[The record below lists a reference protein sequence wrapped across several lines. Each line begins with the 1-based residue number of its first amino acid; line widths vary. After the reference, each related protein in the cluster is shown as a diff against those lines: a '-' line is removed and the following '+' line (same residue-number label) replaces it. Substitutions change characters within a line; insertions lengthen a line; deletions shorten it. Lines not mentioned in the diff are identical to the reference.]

1 MRTAVGAHAGTGVRE
16 KGQYP
21 TLLAHGVRG
30 RLAARP
36 VAYLPLGTV
45 EWHGEQNALGADALI
60 SQGLFERAARRFG
73 GIVYPPLFVGPD
85 RVTLQPDGSHLIG
98 MDTARTTT
106 PARRLDGSA

>member
-1 MRTAVGAHAGTGVRE
+1 MTPPVGAHAETGGRE
-16 KGQYP
+16 KVHYL
-21 TLLAHGVRG
+21 TLLPHAVPARV
-30 RLAARP
+30 AARP

-106 PARRLDGSA
+106 PARRLDGS